1 LGQLV
6 PAFIVSTVQNEGKI
20 QLFTNMKVSNF
31 DGLIE
36 GEKISLKGNSG
47 QLLSDTWS
55 VDA

>member
-36 GEKISLKGNSG
+36 GEKISLKGSSG

>member
-1 LGQLV
+1 M
-6 PAFIVSTVQNEGKI
+6 PAFIVRTVQNEGKI